1 MSGTAQI
8 KMLTRYNAWA
18 NKKMFD
24 AVAALPEGE
33 AVKERTTLF
42 KNMVNTLNHQYV
54 VHLIWQAHLEG
65 REHGIHALSHKIH
78 TELAPLWEAQ
88 QAIDAWYIDWADKLT
103 ESQADETVDFT
114 LIGGNQGSMRRGDI
128 ALHVITHC
136 SYHRGW
142 VADLFFQVPKHPP
155 SMDLPVY
162 HREMQTAATA

>member
-65 REHGIHALSHKIH
+65 RDHGMSARNSAESPTL
-78 TELAPLWEAQ
+78 EQWWPQQ
-88 QAIDAWYIDWADKLT
+88 QAIDKWYEQWSDKQT
-103 ESQADETVDFT
+103 DETLADRRPIV
-114 LIGGNQGSMRRGDI
+114 LIGGNRVVMSQAEML
-128 ALHVITHC
+128 LHLYHHTA
-136 SYHRGW
+136 YHRGF
-142 VADLFFQVPKHPP
+142 VGDMMYAVPGCRPP
-155 SMDLPVY
+155 VTDLPVFL
-162 HREMQTAATA
+162 REAPQSH